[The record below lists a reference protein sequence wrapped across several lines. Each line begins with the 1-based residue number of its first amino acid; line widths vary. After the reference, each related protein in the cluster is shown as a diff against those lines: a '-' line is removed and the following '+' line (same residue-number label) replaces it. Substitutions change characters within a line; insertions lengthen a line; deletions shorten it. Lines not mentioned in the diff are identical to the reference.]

1 MNLQFSVLS
10 SQFSVLSSQF
20 SVLSSQFSERLN
32 LSDEN
37 ASLGCS
43 LDRRNQSVENSA

>member
-10 SQFSVLSSQF
+10 SQLSALSSQ
-20 SVLSSQFSERLN
+20 LSERLN